1 MFSEKSLN
9 AADLNGWGLG
19 EGPSTALVY
28 SQLEVGGSEGGEAGL
43 EVGSTGGSIVSM
55 GIFTEG
61 GVSLGHFAFCWWGQ
75 GQGEGYI

>member
-28 SQLEVGGSEGGEAGL
+28 SQLEEGRGTEERKRGEERRGGEQR
-43 EVGSTGGSIVSM
+43 GG
-55 GIFTEG
+55 
-61 GVSLGHFAFCWWGQ
+61 A
-75 GQGEGYI
+75 